1 MRVKRRKG
9 MTLLEIM
16 AVVVIIGILAT
27 IVTMYVDDAISQAK
41 VDTTKSQLASLDD
54 AIRLYKMNQNSLPSK
69 LEDLVNPPSS
79 GGSPGRK
86 YLETVPKD
94 AWNRDFVYKVLSAN
108 DYDCISYGADGK
120 PGGSGYDADISIKSI
135 KERK

>member
-1 MRVKRRKG
+1 

-41 VDTTKSQLASLDD
+41 VDTTKGQLASIDD

-69 LEDLVNPPSS
+69 LEDLVSPPSS
-79 GGSPGRK
+79 GGTSRK
-86 YLETVPKD
+86 YMEIVPKD
-94 AWNRDFVYKVLSAN
+94 AWNHDFVYKVLGSN
-108 DYDCISYGADGK
+108 DYDCLSYGADGK
-120 PGGSGYDADISIKSI
+120 PGGSGYDADISIKSV